1 MKKLKVKKMTVDD
14 LIKAMTPEVFQNM
27 KSALELSRWPDG
39 RKMDSEQ
46 KVLCMEALI
55 RYEEMTGMPA
65 DQRIGYME
73 AACKSSKEDEVQT
86 LTIK

>member
-1 MKKLKVKKMTVDD
+1 MTVDE
-14 LIKAMTPEVFQNM
+14 LIKAMTPDMYCNM

-39 RKMDSEQ
+39 RKLDSDQ

-55 RYEEMTGMPA
+55 RYEDISDMPA
-65 DQRIGYME
+65 EQRIGYME
-73 AACKSSKEDEVQT
+73 SACKSTKDDDTQT

>member
-1 MKKLKVKKMTVDD
+1 MTVDE
-14 LIKAMTPEVFQNM
+14 LIKAMTPDMYRNM

-39 RKMDSEQ
+39 RKLDSDQ

-55 RYEEMTGMPA
+55 RYEDISDMPA
-65 DQRIGYME
+65 EQRIGYME
-73 AACKSSKEDEVQT
+73 SACKSTKDDDTQT

>member
-1 MKKLKVKKMTVDD
+1 
-14 LIKAMTPEVFQNM
+14 
-27 KSALELSRWPDG
+27 
-39 RKMDSEQ
+39 MDSDQ

-55 RYEEMTGMPA
+55 RYEQMTNMPA

-73 AACKSSKEDEVQT
+73 GACKSSKDDDVQP

>member
-1 MKKLKVKKMTVDD
+1 MTVDE
-14 LIKAMTPEVFQNM
+14 LIKAMTPDMYRNM

-55 RYEEMTGMPA
+55 RYEEMTNMPA

-73 AACKSSKEDEVQT
+73 ASCKSSKDDDTQT
-86 LTIK
+86 LTIQ

>member
-1 MKKLKVKKMTVDD
+1 MTVDE
-14 LIKAMTPEVFQNM
+14 LIKAMTPDMFQNM
-27 KSALELSRWPDG
+27 KGALELSRWPDG
-39 RKMDSEQ
+39 RKMDGEQ

-55 RYEEMTGMPA
+55 RYEEMTDMPS

-73 AACKSSKEDEVQT
+73 SACKSSKEDDTQT